1 MCARSGAD
9 TPLEDWT
16 IPDYEWISTISR
28 PSPPRC
34 GRYGDEISTHEWGD
48 CLGHVSDKGID
59 FVEHRL
65 TRSKCRSCSR
75 RWLPMD
81 PEEMKGGV
89 PTSLVRPGGR
99 LGSSNARF
107 LRDRLA
113 DEGRG
118 IPRWTPFG
126 GPVSFDRWRRPAPI
140 IHAIPPCWW
149 VPGPSRW
156 RRSRRVGGPSPKL
169 PGRKRVICSLMLTG
183 SSMRSRPR
191 VGMPIWIRRSTAS
204 DSGAC
209 RTPVAE

>member
-16 IPDYEWISTISR
+16 IPDYGWISTINR

-65 TRSKCRSCSR
+65 TRSKCRSRSH

-81 PEEMKGGV
+81 PEEMKGWV
-89 PTSLVRPGGR
+89 PTSLVRLGGR

-118 IPRWTPFG
+118 ILRSMPLV
-126 GPVSFDRWRRPAPI
+126 GPVSSGRWRRPAPI
-140 IHAIPPCWW
+140 IDAIPPFWW

-156 RRSRRVGGPSPKL
+156 RRSRRDGRPSPKL
-169 PGRKRVICSLMLTG
+169 PDRKKVICSLMMTG
-183 SSMRSRPR
+183 SWMPSKRR
-191 VGMPIWIRRSTAS
+191 VAMPIWTRRSTAS

-209 RTPVAE
+209 RTRVAE